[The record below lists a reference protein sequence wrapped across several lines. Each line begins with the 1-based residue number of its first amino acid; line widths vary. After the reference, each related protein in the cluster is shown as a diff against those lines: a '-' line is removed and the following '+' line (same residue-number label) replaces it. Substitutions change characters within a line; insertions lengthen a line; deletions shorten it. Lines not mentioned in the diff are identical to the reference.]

1 LRLRWRLLLLL
12 LLGRS
17 RLEWLLLRSLGLL
30 ELALLPRIASVL
42 RLLWLLWL
50 LWLLLPKPLRLARKA
65 SVLRLHW
72 TSAKTCRLR
81 SQSTLKASLLSIR
94 LLLLLA
100 ILGLPRAGAVAAP

>member
-1 LRLRWRLLLLL
+1 LRLRWLLLLLRWRSGLEWLLLWSLRLLELALLSRIARVLRLLRLLLLL
-12 LLGRS
+12 LP
-17 RLEWLLLRSLGLL
+17 E
-30 ELALLPRIASVL
+30 
-42 RLLWLLWL
+42 
-50 LWLLLPKPLRLARKA
+50 PLRLAREA

-81 SQSTLKASLLSIR
+81 CQSTLKASLLSVR